1 MANTIIT
8 PSVMARAAL
17 ATLIHKPIL
26 AALVNRDYESDF
38 QGKQGDTI
46 TVRKPAVFTV
56 NEFNRGSGIV
66 VQNATEG
73 SFTVTLNTI
82 PDVSFA
88 VTAEELTLKVD
99 QFDERFLAPAM
110 SAIAEYLDAK
120 IAELLVD
127 TARGGGG
134 GGLVDGSGAAANR
147 RNAFLQARAKLGRAK
162 APLENRYAVLSPEA
176 VAEIG
181 EDDLF
186 IRADASGDTQMLRNA
201 NLGRIQGF
209 DTYETGVI
217 GGDAGPG
224 AGGTRG
230 EADGIAF
237 HRDAVTLVTRTL
249 APPMGVAP
257 NMVAVEQYGGLGLR
271 VVQSYDQTY
280 KQDVV
285 SIDLL
290 YGIAAG
296 EDRENMAI
304 EMEFGQG
311 S

>member
-1 MANTIIT
+1 MPNTIIT
-8 PSVMARAAL
+8 PSVMARSAL

-38 QGKQGDTI
+38 GGKQGDTI

-56 NEFNRGSGIV
+56 NEFDRAQGIQL
-66 VQNATEG
+66 QNITEG
-73 SFTVTLNTI
+73 SFTVTLNKV
-82 PDVSFA
+82 PDVSFP
-88 VTAEELTLKVD
+88 VTAEELTLEIED
-99 QFDERFLAPAM
+99 FENRFLVPAM

-127 TARGGGG
+127 TARGAGGG
-134 GGLVDGSGAAANR
+134 GIVDGTGAASNR
-147 RNAFLQARAKLGRAK
+147 RNAFLQARARLGRAK
-162 APLENRYAVLSPEA
+162 APLEGRYAVLSPEA

-186 IRADASGDTQMLRNA
+186 IRADAFGSTEMLRNA

-209 DTYETGVI
+209 ETFESGVF

-224 AGGTRG
+224 AAGTRG
-230 EADGIAF
+230 EADGVAF

-249 APPMGVAP
+249 QAPMGVAP
-257 NMVAVEQYGGLGLR
+257 SQVAVESYGGLGLR

-280 KQDVV
+280 KQDVI

-296 EDRENMAI
+296 EDRENMAV
-304 EMEFGQG
+304 ELEFGQG